1 MKILEILLLVL
12 LSSFPALSKSM
23 SNARDTTVS
32 NAVAVVQKQVDAY
45 NARDINAF
53 ADTYA
58 DSAKFYN
65 FPDKYLGE
73 GKEFIRKGYTNLFA
87 HDSKLHCDITKRI
100 VQGTTII
107 DQENITISDK
117 SHFEAVAIYQVENG
131 KIVKVFFLR

>member
-1 MKILEILLLVL
+1 
-12 LSSFPALSKSM
+12 
-23 SNARDTTVS
+23 
-32 NAVAVVQKQVDAY
+32 VVQKQADAY

-58 DSAKFYN
+58 DSVKFYN
-65 FPDKYLGE
+65 FPDKFLGE

-87 HDSKLHCDITKRI
+87 HDFKLHCDITKRI

-117 SHFEAVAIYQVENG
+117 SHFDAVAIYQVENG